1 MLTKQ
6 RTHGLI
12 KGKTTRILEYTRTEK
27 YEIRKVI
34 GVAINTHRVV
44 ELEQKILNIEQH
56 KY

>member
-34 GVAINTHRVV
+34 RVAIKTHRVV
-44 ELEQKILNIEQH
+44 ELEQKILNIEH